1 MTVQIV
7 YNSWEIMYDFNTQKH
22 KHRVRKKVDPI
33 VVRKSKVLFED
44 FVFKS
49 KIMGKFH
56 YIL

>member
-1 MTVQIV
+1 
-7 YNSWEIMYDFNTQKH
+7 MYDFNKQKH